1 MKKINLKNK
10 IFFFDVNH
18 TLINTAMGHLHAMY
32 NMQET
37 LIESGVKKEIA
48 SKIIK
53 HVHYITS
60 LMIAGFLIVD
70 EHDWN
75 DVPGGKSAYEE
86 LLSKIFTHQRLINDK
101 WGFIKKWSR
110 EVFLK
115 IAADNMGIKLNSQT
129 ISNVVDAHW
138 LSITK
143 KAKPFASAKVLFKE
157 LQKMNIPVYILTSS
171 DGRLIFE
178 NEAFLYDPNYSE
190 QSKKKR
196 MEELRKEGLHFDDI
210 IVGDPQDKPSKD
222 FFKKGLSIVRRSLGR
237 DIGVKD
243 IVVVGNSFEDDL
255 EVPINQLDFSLGI
268 LVGNTSGPDDKNKK
282 IIRVNDL
289 QEIISLL

>member
-1 MKKINLKNK
+1 M
-10 IFFFDVNH
+10 
-18 TLINTAMGHLHAMY
+18 
-32 NMQET
+32 
-37 LIESGVKKEIA
+37 
-48 SKIIK
+48 
-53 HVHYITS
+53 
-60 LMIAGFLIVD
+60 
-70 EHDWN
+70 
-75 DVPGGKSAYEE
+75 
-86 LLSKIFTHQRLINDK
+86 
-101 WGFIKKWSR
+101 
-110 EVFLK
+110 
-115 IAADNMGIKLNSQT
+115 
-129 ISNVVDAHW
+129 
-138 LSITK
+138 
-143 KAKPFASAKVLFKE
+143 
-157 LQKMNIPVYILTSS
+157 
-171 DGRLIFE
+171 
-178 NEAFLYDPNYSE
+178 YDPNYSE